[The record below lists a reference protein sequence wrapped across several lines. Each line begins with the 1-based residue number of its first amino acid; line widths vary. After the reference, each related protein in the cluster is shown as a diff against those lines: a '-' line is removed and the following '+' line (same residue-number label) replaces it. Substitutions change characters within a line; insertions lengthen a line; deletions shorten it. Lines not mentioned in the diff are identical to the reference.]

1 MTANAS
7 SPMTSIELGAAAA
20 ARRQYPRAAVAKATP
35 RTTLRQYL
43 WVGLESFILLVLFMV
58 LAGTALYLRARLGL
72 VR

>member
-7 SPMTSIELGAAAA
+7 SPMASMELGAAA
-20 ARRQYPRAAVAKATP
+20 ARRQYPRAAVARATP

-58 LAGTALYLRARLGL
+58 LAGAALYLRARLGFVL
-72 VR
+72 